1 MPSYHAGMVSEIPV
15 LDGWGLITTRRTW
28 GMWGSSSAGAMV
40 RAAAST
46 RRGYAAFGDLG
57 EVSCCEGWTRGSF
70 AVISWALRV

>member
-1 MPSYHAGMVSEIPV
+1 MSSYHAGMLSEVPV

-40 RAAAST
+40 RAAASSGG
-46 RRGYAAFGDLG
+46 GYAAFGYLS
-57 EVSCCEGWTRGSF
+57 EVSCGERWTRGSF